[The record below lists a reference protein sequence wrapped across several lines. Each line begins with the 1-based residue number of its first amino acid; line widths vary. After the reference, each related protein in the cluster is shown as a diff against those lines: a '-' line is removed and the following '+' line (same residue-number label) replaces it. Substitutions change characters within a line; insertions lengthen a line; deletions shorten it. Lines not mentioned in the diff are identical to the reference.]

1 MLVHSGYIHISS
13 NIIVQLLL
21 GLPLEIV
28 HGPFRIGTIYL
39 AGVLTGALAT
49 SLTDPNEFLAGA
61 SGGVYALMLAHLPT
75 LIMNWKEMKTF
86 FEWMVSIVILSMGL
100 VDFALTIYHRY
111 TEESGAGS
119 IGYAA
124 HIGGGAAGLLVGM
137 NVLRNFNHKVSILSS
152 CWV

>member
-1 MLVHSGYIHISS
+1 M
-13 NIIVQLLL
+13 Q
-21 GLPLEIV
+21 IV
-28 HGPFRIGTIYL
+28 HGPLRIGTIYL
-39 AGVLTGALAT
+39 AGVLTGALLT

-100 VDFALTIYHRY
+100 TDFALAIYHRY
-111 TEESGAGS
+111 TEESGEGS

-137 NVLRNFNHKVSILSS
+137 NVLRNFNHKVTT
-152 CWV
+152 